1 MTPEELQKLGKLLYA
16 PWPNVDLTPERLE
29 VLGLILHETS
39 FEESRAA
46 LLVLLSKPRQFPPAP
61 GDLLEL
67 VNAKRRA
74 TPTKPEQLP
83 EMPSER
89 KPLNLWDQVQAMIK
103 AEI

>member
-1 MTPEELQKLGKLLYA
+1 MEPDELQKLAKLLYA

-29 VLGLILHETS
+29 ILGLVLRETS

-46 LLVLLSKPRQFPPAP
+46 LLVLLSKPRTFPPAP

-74 TPTKPEQLP
+74 MPSEREELP

-89 KPLNLWDQVQAMIK
+89 KPLNLWGQVEAKINH
-103 AEI
+103 